1 MPWLCQCVLLVFLG
15 APSLDR
21 LIEILEQEDD
31 SPLSK
36 LKRRLIDRTQI
47 ISVVSSLVVGVTVAF
62 LSTPPPT
69 DFAAWNHEI
78 PYFCIACS
86 SGSAMLA
93 VTSGLGQA
101 MYLNAVR
108 PESARWLRKS
118 KMKLA
123 VVATL
128 LMVPITF
135 LCVSTFFTLFAWLG
149 AVWLGSRTWMKL
161 LMTIGCLAFPL
172 TLLVIFAALY

>member
-1 MPWLCQCVLLVFLG
+1 MEEQHKLKLPSDIPTGSDQSNAPSVMPWLCQCVLLVFLG

-47 ISVVSSLVVGVTVAF
+47 ISVVSSLVVGVTAAF

-108 PESARWLRKS
+108 PESARVSLILNNS
-118 KMKLA
+118 LLLLIPTTLA
-123 VVATL
+123 TNDNY
-128 LMVPITF
+128 
-135 LCVSTFFTLFAWLG
+135 S
-149 AVWLGSRTWMKL
+149 
-161 LMTIGCLAFPL
+161 GCGKAR
-172 TLLVIFAALY
+172 